1 MECEVSFSDRAKG
14 DALPQRRRTT
24 RNSDIIEAR
33 SSTEIG
39 LSGRLLAS
47 KVRADVP
54 SDGGVVYDR
63 RNDPFLELI
72 LRLKLYI
79 IEIGSLIGLAVL
91 VYLAVRRELGM

>member
-14 DALPQRRRTT
+14 DALPQRRRAK
-24 RNSDIIEAR
+24 NSDIIEAR

-54 SDGGVVYDR
+54 SDGGVVHDR

>member
-1 MECEVSFSDRAKG
+1 MSS
-14 DALPQRRRTT
+14 RRRVAKS
-24 RNSDIIEAR
+24 SDTIGVR

-54 SDGGVVYDR
+54 FDGGVVHDR

-79 IEIGSLIGLAVL
+79 IEIGSLIGLAAL
-91 VYLAVRRELGM
+91 VYLAVRKELGL